1 MMSAPSAQPYRDA
14 EHLCAV
20 MRALFA
26 ALQAQPGN
34 PVDALARSRLV
45 IRLDISAPSAGI
57 LIDGRARPTA
67 VYFDA
72 RRRPRPDLDVRLRAD
87 TLHRI
92 LLDELSLKEALARK
106 QVSVRGP
113 LWKARALAEIF
124 TQGRKLYPTVL
135 QSNAGL
141 VPPPAD

>member
-1 MMSAPSAQPYRDA
+1 MMSTPPAQPYRDA
-14 EHLCAV
+14 AHLYAV
-20 MRALFA
+20 MQALFA

-57 LIDGRARPTA
+57 LIDGRTRPAA
-67 VYFDA
+67 VHFDA
-72 RRRPRPDLDVRLRAD
+72 RHTPRPDLDVRLQAD

-124 TQGRKLYPTVL
+124 TQGRKLYPAVL
-135 QSNAGL
+135 RTHG
-141 VPPPAD
+141 AD